1 MKVGLP
7 TAVAKNPRPGWR
19 TATAQKESTLGS
31 GECFACSILFNLPKN
46 TPLPGESVFL
56 NLTLCDLIHMALE
69 LHSDEGY
76 RSSSTYDGVLSQ
88 TYSTSKMH

>member
-1 MKVGLP
+1 MQ
-7 TAVAKNPRPGWR
+7 VAGHHFLSFRFG
-19 TATAQKESTLGS
+19 TS
-31 GECFACSILFNLPKN
+31 GVI
-46 TPLPGESVFL
+46 PGESVFL